1 MNKEDGRKL
10 SAAALEERRKTI
22 IRMKRVGTK
31 VEEIMTAT
39 GASYFAVYATWR
51 KWQAKGS
58 AGLKVYPRGI
68 KFGERR
74 HLTPDQEISIQ
85 KKIIDRQ
92 PNQLKLDFALWTRE
106 AVRQLIAQECGF
118 EMPIRTVGE
127 YLKRWGFTP
136 QRPVKYAFER
146 KDEAVK
152 EWLSKTYPT
161 ISARAK
167 REGADIYWGDETGLR
182 SSDVRGRGFSPRGKT
197 PVIEATAQYQN
208 ISMVSAITN
217 KGKVQ
222 WMFVEGS
229 VNGERFTEFLERL
242 VMDTDRKIFLVLD
255 NLRVHHSEPVTNWV
269 TTNKEKIEL
278 FFLPAYSP
286 DLNPD
291 EHLNADV
298 KQGVGSKAPVRTKEN
313 LKKAAEHHMEML
325 KKLPGRIMRYFED
338 PAISYAAV

>member
-1 MNKEDGRKL
+1 MNKDDGRKL

-22 IRMKRVGTK
+22 IRMRRAGKK
-31 VEEIMTAT
+31 VHEIMEAT
-39 GASYFAVYATWR
+39 GASYFSVYTNW
-51 KWQAKGS
+51 KEWQAKGS
-58 AGLKVYPRGI
+58 ASLKVIPRGV
-68 KFGERR
+68 KYGERR
-74 HLTPDQEISIQ
+74 HLTPDQETEIQ

-106 AVRQLIAQECGF
+106 AVRQLIKQECGF

-136 QRPVKYAFER
+136 QRPVKFAFER

-152 EWLSKTYPT
+152 EWLSVTYPN
-161 ISARAK
+161 ISKRAK
-167 REGADIYWGDETGLR
+167 YEGADIYWGDETGLR
-182 SSDVRGRGFSPRGKT
+182 SSDVRGRGFAPRGKT
-197 PVIEATAQYQN
+197 PVVEATAQYQN

-229 VNGERFTEFLERL
+229 VNAERFTAFLERL
-242 VMDTDRKIFLVLD
+242 VTDADRKIFLVLD
-255 NLRVHHSEPVTNWV
+255 NLRAHHSEPVKEWV
-269 TTNKEKIEL
+269 KAHKKEIEL

-313 LKKAAEHHMEML
+313 LKKAADNHMEML
-325 KKLPGRIMRYFED
+325 KSVPDRIVRYFKGY
-338 PAISYAAV
+338 PLSLGT

>member
-22 IRMKRVGTK
+22 VRMKRTGKK
-31 VEEIMTAT
+31 VVEIMEAT
-39 GASYFAVYATWR
+39 GASYFGVYATWR
-51 KWQAKGS
+51 RWQTKGS
-58 AGLKVYPRGI
+58 VALKVIPRGI
-68 KFGERR
+68 KFGEQR
-74 HLTPDQEISIQ
+74 HLSPDQETAIQ

-106 AVRQLIAQECGF
+106 AVRQLIKQECGI

-136 QRPVKYAFER
+136 QRPVKFAFER
-146 KDEAVK
+146 KDEAVN

-167 REGADIYWGDETGLR
+167 SEGADIYWGDETGLR
-182 SSDVRGRGFSPRGKT
+182 SSDVRGRGFAPRGKT
-197 PVIEATAQYQN
+197 PVVEATALYQN

-222 WMFVEGS
+222 WMFVDGS
-229 VNGERFTEFLERL
+229 VNAERFTEFLTRL
-242 VMDTDRKIFLVLD
+242 VMDADRKIFLILD
-255 NLRVHHSEPVTNWV
+255 NLRVHHSKPVKEWIEE
-269 TTNKEKIEL
+269 NKKEIEL

-313 LKKAAEHHMEML
+313 LKKAAENHMEML
-325 KKLPGRIMRYFED
+325 KKLPDRIVRYFKD
-338 PAISYAAV
+338 PAISYAAM